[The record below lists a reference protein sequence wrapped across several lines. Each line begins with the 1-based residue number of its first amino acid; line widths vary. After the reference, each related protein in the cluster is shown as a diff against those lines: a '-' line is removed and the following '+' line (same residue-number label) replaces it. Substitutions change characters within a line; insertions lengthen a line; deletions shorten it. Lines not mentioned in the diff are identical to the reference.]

1 MKQQD
6 YYEILGVRR
15 DAAFEEIVEAYR
27 EMIQRFHPDLHPHDS
42 KEAADLLGEKTKAV
56 NEAYDTLKDTTKR
69 REYDERTFG
78 RHSAE
83 EPASRAS
90 ESGYR
95 AEEPTSRPKAEA
107 FRRALQAIFND
118 AKDDFVVVTSGD
130 LHRLVGGYPGRNH
143 NMAGCC
149 SVMMNMR
156 RPGDRIL
163 AQPPS
168 GKGATLTI
176 RYVLPR

>member
-6 YYEILGVRR
+6 YYEILGVSR
-15 DAAFEEIVEAYR
+15 DATPEEILEAYR
-27 EMIQRFHPDLHPHDS
+27 EMIQRFHPDLHPNDS
-42 KEAADLLGEKTKAV
+42 KEATGLLSEKTKAV
-56 NEAYDTLKDTTKR
+56 NEAYDALRDPMKR
-69 REYDERTFG
+69 RECDERTFG

-83 EPASRAS
+83 EPASGAKGPS
-90 ESGYR
+90 YK
-95 AEEPTSRPKAEA
+95 AEEPTGRPNAET
-107 FRRALQAIFND
+107 FRRALRTIFNE

-156 RPGDRIL
+156 RPGDKIL